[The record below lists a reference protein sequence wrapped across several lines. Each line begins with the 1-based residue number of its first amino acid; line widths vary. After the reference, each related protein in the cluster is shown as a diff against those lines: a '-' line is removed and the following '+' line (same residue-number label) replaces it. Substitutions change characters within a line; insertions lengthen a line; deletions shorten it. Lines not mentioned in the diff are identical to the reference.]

1 MENLFKVIRNSISLK
16 PDAEKY
22 LKSISKIIKV
32 PKDSILIREG
42 QVVNKTYFVIEG
54 CLRSYCID
62 KNAKEHTLQFAIKNW
77 WMSDYI
83 AIHTDR
89 TAVLTIESISDA
101 TLIEFDFNK
110 LNETL
115 VLFPE
120 FEEYQRKNLE
130 RHTVSLQKRIL
141 SQLQL
146 TAAERYNLFI
156 QDYKEIEQ
164 HAPNYHIASYLGITQ
179 ESLSRI
185 RAKQNN

>member
-1 MENLFKVIRNSISLK
+1 MENLFKAIRNSITLN

-22 LKSISKIIKV
+22 LRSISKTIKIS
-32 PKDSILIREG
+32 KDSILIKEG

-54 CLRSYCID
+54 CLRSYCVD
-62 KNAKEHTLQFAIKNW
+62 KNAKNHTLQFAIKNW

-83 AIHTDR
+83 AIHTDQV
-89 TAVLTIESISDA
+89 AVLTIESISDA
-101 TLIEFDFNK
+101 TLIEFDVNK

-120 FEEYQRKNLE
+120 FEVFQRKNLE

-141 SQLQL
+141 NQLQL
-146 TAAERYNLFI
+146 TAAERYDLFI
-156 QDYKEIEQ
+156 KDYQEIEQ
-164 HAPNYHIASYLGITQ
+164 HAPNYHIASYLGMTQ

-185 RAKQNN
+185 RAKQNK